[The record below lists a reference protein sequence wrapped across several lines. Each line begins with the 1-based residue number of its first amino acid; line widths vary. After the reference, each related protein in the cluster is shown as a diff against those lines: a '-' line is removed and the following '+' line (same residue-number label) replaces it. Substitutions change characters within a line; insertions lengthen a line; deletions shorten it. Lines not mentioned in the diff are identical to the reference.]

1 MSSEPPF
8 DSASDVPPGGSPS
21 PAHDP
26 RYAAAGAYVRPQVVA
41 PIAPPPRRRSGL
53 GKLLIVVLVLMLG
66 FSFLMNLGLLASLG
80 GSAASRSPLQERH
93 HSLSRWGRDKVA
105 IIQVEGTIVDGRYV
119 KQQIDRIRDDKQVKA
134 VVLRVNSPGGTV
146 TGADYLYHHLLKLR
160 EERVLPIVVSMGS
173 VAASGGYYVAMCVGD
188 TPDSIYAEPTTW
200 CGSIGV
206 VIPHY
211 DLSGLLAEWKI
222 RENSIQSHPLKS
234 LGSFTKEM
242 TPEERQVLQELVDAA
257 FDRFKE
263 LIRLGRPQFRDDPA
277 ALDAVATGQVFTTGQ
292 ALEHGLVD
300 SEGFIEDAIDR
311 AIDLAGLDKDR
322 TRVVQYDAPLGLF
335 SILSGAASPQPAAL
349 DTAAL
354 WNLAT
359 PRAYYLWTRVP
370 ALAHS
375 SPH

>member
-21 PAHDP
+21 PAPDP

-41 PIAPPPRRRSGL
+41 PLAPPPRRRSGV
-53 GKLLIVVLVLMLG
+53 GKVLIVVLVLMLG

-173 VAASGGYYVAMCVGD
+173 LAASGGYYVSMCVGD

-206 VIPHY
+206 LIPHY

-222 RENSIQSHPLKS
+222 REDSIQSHPLKTV
-234 LGSFTKEM
+234 GSFTREM
-242 TPEERQVLQELVDAA
+242 TPEERQVLQDLVDAA

-263 LIRLGRPQFRDDPA
+263 LIRRGRPQFRDDPA

-335 SILSGAASPQPAAL
+335 SLLSGAASPQPAGL

-354 WNLAT
+354 WELAT
-359 PRAYYLWTRVP
+359 PQAYYLWTRVP